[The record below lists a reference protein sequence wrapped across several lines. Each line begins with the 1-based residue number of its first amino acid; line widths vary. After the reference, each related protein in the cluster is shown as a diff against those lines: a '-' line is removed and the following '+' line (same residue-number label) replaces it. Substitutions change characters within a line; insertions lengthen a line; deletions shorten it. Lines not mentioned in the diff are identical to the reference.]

1 MLCKTRFDA
10 VKRGYAGGGGRVDRR
25 ASYATE
31 ESVFVGTGSVDTSES
46 NKAIYKFA
54 IPHGVY
60 DTVDERLRN
69 GDMIEDVRIKIV
81 AARRVGARLQHAE
94 LYNGTIQDG
103 DINYLFFGYE
113 GIPSASVTTS
123 FRWYEAASEF
133 EPGFTVDWVRNM
145 TGANDP
151 STVIARFSYQCH
163 PGDIVDMSLAD
174 ACLTFEHYVDWK

>member
-1 MLCKTRFDA
+1 
-10 VKRGYAGGGGRVDRR
+10 
-25 ASYATE
+25 
-31 ESVFVGTGSVDTSES
+31 
-46 NKAIYKFA
+46 
-54 IPHGVY
+54 
-60 DTVDERLRN
+60 
-69 GDMIEDVRIKIV
+69 MIEDVRIKIV

-151 STVIARFSYQCH
+151 STVIARFSWCH